1 MNDSLVCSETLE
13 FCVSSRGLLVLLMGF
28 DLITDCKI
36 WVLIV
41 FVFGGGGFWKSGH
54 RWGFLGFLVIM
65 ICFVFLGKVCYICLF
80 VYFYFC
86 SFGFWFL

>member
-1 MNDSLVCSETLE
+1 MVFFFFNRGTLFAGTPRALICERFIGFCLETLE

-36 WVLIV
+36 CVLIV

-54 RWGFLGFLVIM
+54 GGGF
-65 ICFVFLGKVCYICLF
+65 
-80 VYFYFC
+80 
-86 SFGFWFL
+86 